1 MLCLSCDS
9 GSTKVVDTRAAR
21 GGRAIRRRREC
32 LQCGDRFTTYENMEQ
47 RPLQVLKQDGSAEN
61 FLREKLRASIAVA
74 CAKRPVSPSEVETLV
89 DRIEDTVVSGSAR
102 VEISSEVI
110 GEAVMAG
117 LEPLDR
123 VAYIRYASVYRNF
136 QHIDEFQEAVDQLN
150 VKERRVSRHR
160 FQRELSLDPDSA
172 VPEDDR

>member
-1 MLCLSCDS
+1 MRCLSCDS

-32 LQCGDRFTTYENMEQ
+32 LQCGDRFTTYENVEQ
-47 RPLQVLKQDGSAEN
+47 RTLQVLKRDGSAEN
-61 FLREKLRASIAVA
+61 FEREKLRASIAVA
-74 CAKRPVSPSEVETLV
+74 CAKRPVSPSEVESLV
-89 DRIEDTVVSGSAR
+89 DRIEDAVSGSAG

-110 GEAVMAG
+110 GEAVMAV

-150 VKERRVSRHR
+150 VKARSVQQHR
-160 FQRELSLDPDSA
+160 FQGELLLDPHA
-172 VPEDDR
+172 APPEEDQ

>member
-1 MLCLSCDS
+1 MRCLSCDS

-32 LQCGDRFTTYENMEQ
+32 LQCGDRFTTYENVEQ
-47 RPLQVLKQDGSAEN
+47 RTLQVLKRDGSAEN
-61 FLREKLRASIAVA
+61 FEREKLRASIAVA
-74 CAKRPVSPSEVETLV
+74 CAKRPVSPSEVESLV
-89 DRIEDTVVSGSAR
+89 DRIEDAVSGSAG

-150 VKERRVSRHR
+150 VKARRVQQHR
-160 FQRELSLDPDSA
+160 FQGELLLDPHA
-172 VPEDDR
+172 APPEEDQ

>member
-1 MLCLSCDS
+1 MRCLSCDS

-32 LQCGDRFTTYENMEQ
+32 LQCGDRFTTYENVEQ
-47 RPLQVLKQDGSAEN
+47 RTLQVLKRDGSAEN
-61 FLREKLRASIAVA
+61 FEREKLRASIAVA
-74 CAKRPVSPSEVETLV
+74 CAKRPVSPSEVESLV
-89 DRIEDTVVSGSAR
+89 DRIEDAVSGSAG
-102 VEISSEVI
+102 VEISSEMI

-150 VKERRVSRHR
+150 VKARRVQQHR
-160 FQRELSLDPDSA
+160 FQGELLLDPHA
-172 VPEDDR
+172 APPEEDQ